1 MHVFADRHVIQQT
14 GDFSIFLTH
23 ISNVGNFGRPWDTM
37 SSWFFSVQFVFSLTI
52 QAAWPVAWWFVFLF
66 GTQNGREMW
75 WAHVLTFPLKDLH
88 PYDIHLFWADVRERV
103 KQQVFAE
110 SSCSAAGTTLSK
122 VRCFKSL
129 WFDNLTTKWNPFVLR
144 IIPYHL
150 QVTSFLS
157 RSKWVGDPALKRTRS
172 QGATWKMSCVHF
184 ATRVVQKTPL
194 TEQAKFKSSKWHS
207 TAPNKKATSPDIGQ
221 LSHEIRRTVE
231 LRQNCIWSSI
241 TVEHGAWQE
250 RMICAWDMWKRG
262 AIFMAFRQAA
272 QLKPLANRWQTASF
286 AIFTMSQIHYQ
297 NMPDTQ
303 ISNPGLFWCILH
315 CPAVFSYV
323 HLFQKFSKY
332 GWEGPWRSW
341 WTSNLMTCGSW
352 DFLKKCGISRFFHHL
367 VHLTAPCRCLQA
379 VVQIEK
385 RFQSRLR
392 RRRALLEARN
402 AYSQRFEISAEI
414 RWYQMVSGMSSWH
427 ISTYLDISWH
437 IPTMLQIVLF
447 WSVSKIVKFVRPRP
461 MSLTSRPFGRR
472 WEIETDLDAI
482 QTTQTIQ
489 TGAKRR
495 WFRSSQPPALAKAK
509 PRASG
514 RIFLVKIIK
523 IEIFDQSFP
532 LDRAGCCDWKP
543 SATDM
548 DGGSRLGE
556 LLPQWAWVNDMGHG
570 AWQCKVRGILLNVDW
585 CWLLWWFFHQT

>member
-1 MHVFADRHVIQQT
+1 MDCILLHVRHRPWTRCKSYTAVTRTRDSAMHVFADRHVIQQT

-66 GTQNGREMW
+66 GTQNGREMS

-207 TAPNKKATSPDIGQ
+207 TALNKKATSPDIEQ
-221 LSHEIRRTVE
+221 LSHEIGRTVE

-250 RMICAWDMWKRG
+250 RMICAWDMWMWKRG

-297 NMPDTQ
+297 NMPDAQ
-303 ISNPGLFWCILH
+303 ISNPACFGASCTVLCSVMF
-315 CPAVFSYV
+315 
-323 HLFQKFSKY
+323 
-332 GWEGPWRSW
+332 
-341 WTSNLMTCGSW
+341 
-352 DFLKKCGISRFFHHL
+352 ISFK
-367 VHLTAPCRCLQA
+367 VWQ
-379 VVQIEK
+379 
-385 RFQSRLR
+385 
-392 RRRALLEARN
+392 RN
-402 AYSQRFEISAEI
+402 AE
-414 RWYQMVSGMSSWH
+414 
-427 ISTYLDISWH
+427 
-437 IPTMLQIVLF
+437 
-447 WSVSKIVKFVRPRP
+447 
-461 MSLTSRPFGRR
+461 
-472 WEIETDLDAI
+472 
-482 QTTQTIQ
+482 
-489 TGAKRR
+489 
-495 WFRSSQPPALAKAK
+495 
-509 PRASG
+509 
-514 RIFLVKIIK
+514 
-523 IEIFDQSFP
+523 
-532 LDRAGCCDWKP
+532 
-543 SATDM
+543 
-548 DGGSRLGE
+548 
-556 LLPQWAWVNDMGHG
+556 
-570 AWQCKVRGILLNVDW
+570 KVRGGVDEPATWWRVEAEISWKNVAFRV
-585 CWLLWWFFHQT
+585 FFTIWSIWQRHVAAFRPLCR

>member
-1 MHVFADRHVIQQT
+1 MCVYMYIRH
-14 GDFSIFLTH
+14 SLFL
-23 ISNVGNFGRPWDTM
+23 
-37 SSWFFSVQFVFSLTI
+37 
-52 QAAWPVAWWFVFLF
+52 AWPYKLHDDLMWFLFLF

-110 SSCSAAGTTLSK
+110 SSCPAGGTTLSK
-122 VRCFKSL
+122 VRCLKSL

-172 QGATWKMSCVHF
+172 PGATWKMSCVHF

-221 LSHEIRRTVE
+221 LSHEIGRTVE

-262 AIFMAFRQAA
+262 AVFMAKFQTSSITQTAG
-272 QLKPLANRWQTASF
+272 KPLANRWQTASF

-303 ISNPGLFWCILH
+303 ISNPACFGASCTVLLCSV
-315 CPAVFSYV
+315 VF
-323 HLFQKFSKY
+323 
-332 GWEGPWRSW
+332 
-341 WTSNLMTCGSW
+341 
-352 DFLKKCGISRFFHHL
+352 ISFK
-367 VHLTAPCRCLQA
+367 V
-379 VVQIEK
+379 
-385 RFQSRLR
+385 RLR
-392 RRRALLEARN
+392 RSVEELMNQQLDDVWKLRFPEKMWHFVVFFTIW
-402 AYSQRFEISAEI
+402 SIWQRHVMSLPSGRCADRETFSVSLAKTPRVAGGEGHLFPKI
-414 RWYQMVSGMSSWH
+414 WDQCGDQMVSDGIRCRSSWH
-427 ISTYLDISWH
+427 ISTYLDISRHSLTSRH
-437 IPTMLQIVLF
+437 ILTYLDNVADSYLF
-447 WSVSKIVKFVRPRP
+447 WSVLNIVKFVRPRP
-461 MSLTSRPFGRR
+461 MSLTLRPFGRR
-472 WEIETDLDAI
+472 WEIENDWDRSRRNSNDSNDSNGRKTQVI
-482 QTTQTIQ
+482 QIITATCSCEGKT
-489 TGAKRR
+489 
-495 WFRSSQPPALAKAK
+495 S
-509 PRASG
+509 SG

-532 LDRAGCCDWKP
+532 WIGQVAVTESHPPRMIWMAGP
-543 SATDM
+543 
-548 DGGSRLGE
+548 G
-556 LLPQWAWVNDMGHG
+556 WVS
-570 AWQCKVRGILLNVDW
+570 W
-585 CWLLWWFFHQT
+585 CPR